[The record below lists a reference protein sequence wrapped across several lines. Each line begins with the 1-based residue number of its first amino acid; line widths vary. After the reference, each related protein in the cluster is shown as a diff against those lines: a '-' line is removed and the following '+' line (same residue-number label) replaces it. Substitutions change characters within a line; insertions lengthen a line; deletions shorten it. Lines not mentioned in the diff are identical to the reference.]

1 LIAVI
6 GAGIGGF
13 AAALLLS
20 CAGFPVTL
28 IEKRARSEEESAG
41 LQLSPNASRILIK
54 AGLGPAILAVEALH
68 SVQSG
73 YVVNL

>member
-41 LQLSPNASRILIK
+41 LQLSRMRAGSSSRPGSDL
-54 AGLGPAILAVEALH
+54 
-68 SVQSG
+68 QSS
-73 YVVNL
+73 